1 MTMIK
6 ANENSIS
13 MAKVNFLRDLKEF
26 DHMLIEEEFFEL
38 IGIYNK
44 AINRIEKEAREQG
57 IDVSQN

>member
-26 DHMLIEEEFFEL
+26 DHMLVEEEFFEL